1 MQAIL
6 SYNPWMGNY
15 NPYFYGH
22 KNQNN
27 FVSLGLQN
35 QTPNW
40 INSLKLGNYS
50 PQEKHNK
57 VKVCKKK

>member
-1 MQAIL
+1 
-6 SYNPWMGNY
+6 MGNY